1 MGQHQEKLTVDD
13 DVTDEVLPLFGTI
26 ANAQRLL
33 RCGHVPYQVMR
44 EALRG
49 NPVPKS
55 HADDLVVAWRTWKQ
69 LYVRGLAFS
78 PDKTFRLP
86 ETIEE
91 AYQLMDQLS
100 EQEAAE
106 WKRVKGKI
114 HRFAESPA
122 K

>member
-1 MGQHQEKLTVDD
+1 MGQHQEKLTVDED
-13 DVTDEVLPLFGTI
+13 ISDQVLPLFGTI

-55 HADDLVVAWRTWKQ
+55 HADDVVVAWRTWKQ

-78 PDKTFRLP
+78 PDMTFRLP
-86 ETIEE
+86 ETIEL
-91 AYQLMDQLS
+91 AYRAMDRLS
-100 EQEAAE
+100 EQEVAE
-106 WKRVKGKI
+106 WKRRRGRF
-114 HRFAESPA
+114 HRFAESSA